1 MAFIKNRL
9 YSLVFTNNYGSISSQ
24 ETSFV
29 GFMKFFNLSY
39 IYCRPNISSGPLSF
53 GLSSFQL
60 NEKPEASSKSRLVI
74 STFFIRDCL
83 EARTELGRS
92 KVKSKSNF
100 SIIRL
105 HLKCPSIKLV
115 DGNEKRQKRNNKNKN
130 RRRAFIFLHLRYF
143 KRVKQ

>member
-1 MAFIKNRL
+1 
-9 YSLVFTNNYGSISSQ
+9 
-24 ETSFV
+24 
-29 GFMKFFNLSY
+29 MKFFNLSY
-39 IYCRPNISSGPLSF
+39 IYGRPNISSGPLSL

-60 NEKPEASSKSRLVI
+60 YEKPEASSKSRLVI

-115 DGNEKRQKRNNKNKN
+115 DGKKEGKKEITKIKIGGVLL
-130 RRRAFIFLHLRYF
+130 FFYKYVF
-143 KRVKQ
+143 KKS